1 MQYYDRTSSYIHE
14 KNDDSSQLLALIILA
29 LEPFRRKCCIGFDA
43 ELNGL
48 QSDPIGF
55 LEVAEGK
62 KNSAKIPAKQRC
74 WNHVKKTIFRLLEF
88 VLTSDRIAVYTVL

>member
-14 KNDDSSQLLALIILA
+14 KNDDSSQLLALIISA

-55 LEVAEGK
+55 LEVVEDK
-62 KNSAKIPAKQRC
+62 KIVPKYQQNKGVGIMSKRQYFA
-74 WNHVKKTIFRLLEF
+74 F
-88 VLTSDRIAVYTVL
+88 